1 MDEMFALALIEEP
14 GDRGC
19 SLADHADAP
28 VADDIAGEAF
38 ASEAMK
44 AARRPM
50 RPLAAFECDERHGG
64 GLFHLA

>member
-50 RPLAAFECDERHGG
+50 RPLAAFER
-64 GLFHLA
+64 